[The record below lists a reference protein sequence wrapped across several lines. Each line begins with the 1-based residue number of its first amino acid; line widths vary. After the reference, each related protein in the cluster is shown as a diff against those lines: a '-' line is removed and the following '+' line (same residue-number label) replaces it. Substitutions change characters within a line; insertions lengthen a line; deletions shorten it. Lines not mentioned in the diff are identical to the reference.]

1 VSSMHLRSER
11 LGWQQRGYDA
21 GRYDRAKI
29 VPKEEP
35 ARTLYLRGYRIGR
48 REMLRAQAEQR

>member
-1 VSSMHLRSER
+1 MHLRSER

-21 GRYDRAKI
+21 GRYDRAKL

-48 REMLRAQAEQR
+48 REMLRAQADAGS